1 MKVLVI
7 ALIFTLVS
15 GILATA
21 SLNEDKSEVAHLRV
35 RRWGFGCPFNQRACH
50 RHCRSIR
57 RRAGYCGGRFKL
69 TCICVRR

>member
-1 MKVLVI
+1 MKVLAI

-15 GILATA
+15 AILATA
-21 SLNEDKSEVAHLRV
+21 SLNENKSEVAHLRV

-57 RRAGYCGGRFKL
+57 RRAGYCGGRFKV